1 MTRSHVF
8 RTLLVG
14 KITYRPNPAEVHADA
29 PAGSLCREGERTN
42 AFDLD
47 RDRLFER
54 ERLRLFDRTSFPFG
68 RPRDAPRSLLPRRI
82 GTTTAPDAP
91 SALLPSEPP
100 PLPPPATADMSSAM
114 IVLGLRIH
122 QLPLRR
128 RPPSCGGASAT
139 GGFGSGPCI
148 GARCHHDPRR
158 RRKGSASTLSGG
170 ELESAPV
177 SAIFAA
183 RSFAA
188 RSRVFLRCEA
198 GCAAAQE
205 TKGEAGGSRV
215 KGEKTH
221 PFTCDCDSSPFVVEL
236 AGNSYPL
243 LSRSSNRSGR
253 LRERGSSP
261 PLPSPLPPLCLSIL
275 PQHGGCPRPGGA
287 GQEAKG

>member
-1 MTRSHVF
+1 MMTRSHVF

-14 KITYRPNPAEVHADA
+14 KIIYRPNPAEVHADA
-29 PAGSLCREGERTN
+29 PAGSLCREGECTN
-42 AFDLD
+42 AFELD

-91 SALLPSEPP
+91 PALLSEP
-100 PLPPPATADMSSAM
+100 PLPPPATADMSSAI

-139 GGFGSGPCI
+139 GGFGSGPCT

-183 RSFAA
+183 RIFAA
-188 RSRVFLRCEA
+188 RSRVFLRCEV

-205 TKGEAGGSRV
+205 TKGGGR
-215 KGEKTH
+215 GE
-221 PFTCDCDSSPFVVEL
+221 S
-236 AGNSYPL
+236 
-243 LSRSSNRSGR
+243 
-253 LRERGSSP
+253 RER
-261 PLPSPLPPLCLSIL
+261 
-275 PQHGGCPRPGGA
+275 
-287 GQEAKG
+287 